1 MRSLAF
7 AALLAALA
15 PAVSAQDFSTYNGR
29 THPEVRWMEA
39 ETPHFRIVYPAHLAG
54 IENEAAAIAES
65 TYAVLSA
72 NLQTSF
78 RHRIPIYLSDTDE
91 IVNGFA
97 TPLLGEGYTM
107 IWVRQ
112 NGHAAVWT
120 GRHKWL
126 RKVIAHE
133 LVHLFHLQATRSGI
147 GLAGFLFANP
157 LPRFW
162 SEGLAQYETEVW
174 DSERGERWLRTAA
187 LEGRL
192 NYDDGASTWNG
203 RLLYAVG
210 NSQTRFFAQQYG
222 DSAIVRLLHHR
233 TPYLFGLVRAS
244 NFENAFRYA
253 TGGESYDAFAARWRR
268 HLSVQAGSR
277 AAGLAPPE
285 SLGVRLRMSAPGAA
299 MGQYTDD
306 LRPLPDT
313 SRWIGVRLVSLER
326 PVVQL
331 VVANSQRVRVLAEG
345 AIEAPVAVSPDG
357 KTVAFAQ
364 NGRARHGSIV
374 PDLYTVEVATGRI
387 STLTRN
393 RRASLPTFA
402 PDGQRLA
409 FVVNEGGTAN
419 VVIRDLTTGVET
431 RATSFT
437 GDVQASGLA
446 WRPGSEQIA
455 VAVFAADG
463 SRTVQLVDLASGRIN
478 PLTPDDDDFRA
489 PVWNADGSALA
500 TTSLRDGVPNVF
512 VVSVAPDGT
521 PSPPERVTAA
531 MQGATATAWL
541 ASGTTAF
548 ADSVRSSP
556 TQQAIG
562 DRAGRLVVL
571 TGVSKGGD
579 RAYLVDAAR
588 RTPEPPDTAPE
599 AYTAWEAH
607 RPPRTVPDVVPPDPS
622 LVTARRRYN
631 SVARTQHLISL
642 PFPYV
647 SNGVWG
653 VGGATAWLEPL
664 GKHQLIA
671 AGAVTPT
678 DLDESFAL
686 LTYRNTVLG
695 PTLDLSA
702 YRYPQSA
709 RLYSGSV
716 LVERLLGADVV
727 VRQPFNLGRTPYTSA
742 GMAVRFAVEYAD
754 PLNADSLVAAGLPR
768 PVAGT
773 QATATVGFGRRRERP
788 YAHNAV
794 HPLDGYGVRSLL
806 TVGAATDNRARFV
819 RADAA
824 AYAVLPGLPLASS
837 LPGLGLHR
845 LMVYGRVA
853 VQAGDNLPQ
862 DYLGLARADEI
873 QYSVPSY
880 LPISFG
886 RHDRVRG
893 YTSVLAGR
901 SLAFGSVEY
910 RMPLGDL
917 NTSVLGQVRLGATS
931 LALFADG
938 AVVGQT
944 EAFGDAT
951 TRLGYGA
958 EIKNEVNLA
967 GLLLAGHAVGV
978 AWPAERG
985 GDMETYYRI
994 RLGVPF

>member
-15 PAVSAQDFSTYNGR
+15 PVATAQDFSTTNGR
-29 THPEVRWMEA
+29 THPELRWMEA
-39 ETPHFRIVYPAHLAG
+39 ETPHFRIVYPTHLAG

-72 NLQTSF
+72 NLETTF
-78 RHRIPIYLSDTDE
+78 RRRIPIYLSDADE

-112 NGHAAVWT
+112 NGHAATWT
-120 GRHKWL
+120 GRTKWL

-133 LVHLFHLQATRSGI
+133 LTHLFHLQATRSNV
-147 GLAGFLFANP
+147 GLAGFLLANP

-192 NYDDGASTWNG
+192 NYDDGASAWNG

-210 NSQTRFFAQQYG
+210 NSQTRFFAEQYG

-233 TPYLFGLVRAS
+233 TPYLGGLVRVNDFA
-244 NFENAFRYA
+244 NAFRYA
-253 TGGESYDAFAARWRR
+253 TGGETYGAFAARWRR

-285 SLGVRLRMSAPGAA
+285 SLGVRLTAGAPGAVL
-299 MGQYTDD
+299 GQYTDD
-306 LRPLPDT
+306 LRQLPDT
-313 SRWIGVRLVSLER
+313 SRWIGVRMVSLAR

-331 VVANSQRVRVLAEG
+331 VVADSQRVRVLAEG
-345 AIEAPVAVSPDG
+345 AVEAPVAVSPDG

-364 NGRARHGSIV
+364 TGRARHGSLV
-374 PDLYTVEVATGRI
+374 PDIYTVDVATGRI
-387 STLTRN
+387 NALTRD

-402 PDGQRLA
+402 PNGQRIA
-409 FVVNEGGTAN
+409 FVVNENGTAN
-419 VVIRDLTTGVET
+419 VVIKALTTGGET
-431 RATSFT
+431 RATRFS
-437 GDVQASGLA
+437 GDVQISGLA
-446 WRPGSEQIA
+446 WRPGSEQLA

-463 SRTVQLVDLASGRIN
+463 SRTVQLVDLATGRIN
-478 PLTPDDDDFRA
+478 PLTPDAYDFRT
-489 PVWNADGSALA
+489 PVWNPDGSALA
-500 TTSLRDGVPNVF
+500 ATSLRDGVPNVF
-512 VVSVAPDGT
+512 VVPVSNDGT
-521 PSPPERVTAA
+521 PGAPERVTAT

-541 ASGTTAF
+541 APGTSAF

-556 TQQAIG
+556 TQQAVG
-562 DRAGRLVVL
+562 DANGRLVVL

-579 RAYLVDAAR
+579 RAYLVDAAQR
-588 RTPEPPDTAPE
+588 VLEPTDTAPE
-599 AYTAWEAH
+599 GYTAWETH

-622 LVTARRRYN
+622 IVTARRRYN
-631 SVARTQHLISL
+631 SIARTQHLVTL

-647 SNGVWG
+647 SDGVWG

-678 DLDESFAL
+678 NLDQSFAL

-695 PTLDLSA
+695 PTFDLSA

-709 RLYSGSV
+709 RLYGGSL
-716 LVERLLGADVV
+716 LVERLLGADAV

-742 GMAVRFAVEYAD
+742 GVAVRVAVEYAD
-754 PLNADSLVAAGLPR
+754 PINADSLANAGLPR
-768 PVAGT
+768 PVSGT
-773 QATATVGFGRRRERP
+773 QATATVGLGRRMERP
-788 YAHNAV
+788 YVHNV
-794 HPLDGYGVRSLL
+794 IHPLDGYGVRTLL
-806 TVGAATDNRARFV
+806 TVGAATDDRARFV

-824 AYAVLPGLPLASS
+824 SYVVLPGFPVAVG
-837 LPGLGLHR
+837 LPGLNLHR
-845 LMVYGRVA
+845 ILLYGRVA
-853 VQAGDNLPQ
+853 MQAGDNLPQ
-862 DYLGLARADEI
+862 NYLGLARADEI

-886 RHDRVRG
+886 QHDRVRG
-893 YTSVLAGR
+893 YASVLAGR

-910 RMPLGDL
+910 RVPVGDL

-938 AVVGQT
+938 AVVGRT
-944 EAFGDAT
+944 GAFGYAT
-951 TRLGYGA
+951 TRFGYGA
-958 EIKNEVNLA
+958 ELKNAVNLA
-967 GLLLAGHAVGV
+967 GLLAAGHAVGV
-978 AWPAERG
+978 AWPVERG
-985 GDMETYYRI
+985 GEMEVYYRI